1 MEPLVTAQSAS
12 LTLMA
17 FAVTVGLVPA
27 LNGPAR
33 RIGLVDHPCRRKR
46 HEGQIPLTGGLAMF
60 LAFLAAL
67 ALNPG
72 GAEPLYWLLT
82 GMTLLLSVG
91 MLDDLYDMR
100 AMHKLIAQLGV
111 ASLLVIVGG
120 LKIQQL
126 GVILGPWIGPIGLG
140 PFSEIFTVACIV
152 FLINAI
158 NMCDGMDGLA
168 GGLCLVLLLMLGV
181 LGWLGGAD
189 TALVAACFLL
199 AFAVLGFL
207 IYNAQSPLRERACV
221 FMGDAGSMMLG
232 VAIAWLAISMVNSD
246 GASIYPVA
254 IAWLLLV
261 PAMDTLA
268 VMLRRI
274 SQGRSPMAPDRAH
287 LHHIILRCGFSVR
300 STVKVVHLATLA
312 AASAGVAG
320 WYYGLPEW
328 LMFAAAT
335 AIMAFY
341 IVVLI
346 NAHRIVRW
354 RLRRLRDGLAASSE

>member
-1 MEPLVTAQSAS
+1 VEPVIIAQSAP
-12 LTLMA
+12 LILLA
-17 FAVTVGLVPA
+17 FAVSVGLVPA

-33 RIGLVDHPCRRKR
+33 RIGLVDHPCHRKR

-67 ALNPG
+67 AFH
-72 GAEPLYWLLT
+72 AEWIAPLYWLLI

-91 MLDDLYDMR
+91 LLDDLYDMR
-100 AMHKLIAQLGV
+100 ALHKLVAQLMV
-111 ASLLVIVGG
+111 AGLLVLVGG
-120 LKIQQL
+120 LEINRL
-126 GVILGPWIGPIGLG
+126 GEILGPAVGPVGLG
-140 PFSEIFTVACIV
+140 PFSELFTIACIV

-158 NMCDGMDGLA
+158 NMSDGMDGLA
-168 GGLCLVLLLMLGV
+168 GGLGMVLLVMLGV
-181 LGWLGGAD
+181 LGWLGGAEA
-189 TALVAACFLL
+189 ALVAACFLL

-207 IYNAQSPLRERACV
+207 FYNAQSPFRRKASV

-232 VAIAWLAISMVNSD
+232 VAIAWLSISIVNSD
-246 GASIYPVA
+246 GVTLYPIS

-268 VMLRRI
+268 VSLRRI

-300 STVKVVHLATLA
+300 STVKIVHLVAMGSA
-312 AASAGVAG
+312 AAGIAG
-320 WYYGLPEW
+320 WYYDLPEW
-328 LMFAAAT
+328 LMFGLAAV
-335 AIMAFY
+335 IMALY

-354 RLRRLRDGLAASSE
+354 HLRKRRHQGT